1 MAGAAR
7 RNSWPN
13 QSWPGNSFGD
23 GPGIAGNCN
32 GTCLRDR
39 GGPGADPLERR
50 PAARNVARCWPDR
63 GDWPRRRGVDNFH
76 ERSTQARDTFR
87 RIDPDPQA
95 ELFVESASTPLPT
108 PGNCISLLED
118 ESIPFPGVNATSNAD
133 PLAYPAIG
141 IAGIHAKAIVLRAS
155 GSTGASAKEATGRP
169 EPDRPGNGQGR
180 KGVWKAQ

>member
-1 MAGAAR
+1 MDPTRSGGRLLETLLDAGLIEVIGR
-7 RNSWPN
+7 E
-13 QSWPGNSFGD
+13 
-23 GPGIAGNCN
+23 
-32 GTCLRDR
+32 
-39 GGPGADPLERR
+39 GGEWTIFMNDP
-50 PAARNVARCWPDR
+50 
-63 GDWPRRRGVDNFH
+63 
-76 ERSTQARDTFR
+76 TQARDTFR

-141 IAGIHAKAIVLRAS
+141 IAGIHAKAIVLCVFRINR
-155 GSTGASAKEATGRP
+155 ASAKEATGRP

-180 KGVWKAQ
+180 KGVSEGAVMTRPREKM